1 MIIDLP
7 GGRQTFDF
15 DCGATALQLVMAYFG
30 VEVRRD
36 ELYSRLLIN
45 SNGTPIKNMIS
56 VAEQYGFDVIEKY
69 DAGVDEIKRF
79 IDTSHPVIVLV
90 QAWAEKYMTLEEW
103 HEDYDDGHYVIVVG
117 YYENKIVFED
127 PSSFRKTWLTEE
139 EFLIRW
145 HDKDPETDNI
155 INQFALILTGRKP
168 EPAHKLMEHME

>member
-30 VEVRRD
+30 VEVRMD

-45 SNGTPIKNMIS
+45 SNGTLIKNIIF
-56 VAEQYGFDVIEKY
+56 VAEEYGFDVIEKY
-69 DAGVDEIKRF
+69 DTGIDEIKRF

>member
-1 MIIDLP
+1 
-7 GGRQTFDF
+7 
-15 DCGATALQLVMAYFG
+15 
-30 VEVRRD
+30 
-36 ELYSRLLIN
+36 
-45 SNGTPIKNMIS
+45 MIS
-56 VAEQYGFDVIEKY
+56 VAEQNGFDVIEKY
-69 DAGVDEIKRF
+69 DTGIDEIKRF

-117 YYENKIVFED
+117 YYENKIVFEA

>member
-30 VEVRRD
+30 VEVRMD

-45 SNGTPIKNMIS
+45 SNGTLIKNIIF
-56 VAEQYGFDVIEKY
+56 VAEEYGFDVIEKY
-69 DAGVDEIKRF
+69 DTGIDEIKRF

-103 HEDYDDGHYVIVVG
+103 HEHYDDGHYVIVVG

>member
-30 VEVRRD
+30 VEVRMD

-45 SNGTPIKNMIS
+45 SNGTLIKNIIF
-56 VAEQYGFDVIEKY
+56 VAEEYGFDVIEKY
-69 DAGVDEIKRF
+69 DTGIDEIKRF

-103 HEDYDDGHYVIVVG
+103 HEHYDDGHYVIVIG
-117 YYENKIVFED
+117 YYKNKIVFED

>member
-15 DCGATALQLVMAYFG
+15 DCGATALQLVMAYYG
-30 VEVRRD
+30 IEVRSD
-36 ELYSRLLIN
+36 ELYSKLLIN
-45 SNGTPIKNMIS
+45 SDGTPIRNMIS
-56 VAEQYGFDVIEKY
+56 VAEKYGFDVIEKY
-69 DAGVDEIKRF
+69 DAGIDKIKHF

-90 QAWAEKYMTLEEW
+90 QAWAEKYMTLKEW

-117 YYENKIVFED
+117 YHENIIVFED

-145 HDKDPETDNI
+145 HDKDPETDKI
-155 INQFALILTGRKP
+155 INHFALILKGKEP